1 MKLISENDREDRKSS
16 TSNLPDL
23 SWKHFFGIILIW
35 ILLGSI
41 FLIIF
46 QRYQPL
52 QEFNSYFQHY
62 RSLPVFNSHFQRYQS
77 LLELN
82 SQIAKNEDSKKLLS
96 QTCGSLPPNGTS
108 YLFDPSTIN
117 RTDVLYSGLEI
128 ENKHDHPMV
137 AILFDQTSSKRLLA
151 LSIATGN
158 SNQIAVPVGQY
169 GMQVLLGT
177 SWCNLETGFSDGVT
191 VTVEGGIS
199 VNAGA
204 TTSMQFSGSGIR
216 PVQLELAYNTLPI
229 DLQNLEQP
237 LEVIGIGKLDLQQT
251 REGHYFS
258 SGAVNG
264 VPVVFLIDTGATIVA
279 ISKQIASRVGIQKC
293 IPQQIA
299 TANGI
304 VNACK
309 AIVPQV
315 TFGEFRL
322 TNVEVLVMPNLPG
335 NPLLGMNVLRNF
347 HIEQIDQVMRI
358 SAR

>member
-1 MKLISENDREDRKSS
+1 MKLANKNDRGNRKSS

-23 SWKHFFGIILIW
+23 SWKHFFRIILIW
-35 ILLGSI
+35 IFLGSI

-52 QEFNSYFQHY
+52 QEFS
-62 RSLPVFNSHFQRYQS
+62 
-77 LLELN
+77 
-82 SQIAKNEDSKKLLS
+82 SQTAKNEDSKNLIP
-96 QTCGSLPPNGTS
+96 QTCGLLPPNGSS

-137 AILFDQTSSKRLLA
+137 AVLFDQTSSKKLLA
-151 LSIATGN
+151 LSIAIGN
-158 SNQIAVPVGQY
+158 SSQIVVPVGQY
-169 GMQVLLGT
+169 GMQVLLGS
-177 SWCNLETGFSDGVT
+177 SWCNLEMGFSDGVA

-199 VNAGA
+199 VNVGA
-204 TTSMQFSGSGIR
+204 TTSMQFSGSGIH
-216 PVQLELAYNTLPI
+216 PVRLELAYNTLPI
-229 DLQNLEQP
+229 NLQNLEQP
-237 LEVIGIGKLDLQQT
+237 LEIIGVGKLDLRQT
-251 REGHYFS
+251 HEGHYFS
-258 SGAVNG
+258 SGSVNG

-279 ISKQIASRVGIQKC
+279 ISEQIASRVGIQKC
-293 IPQQIA
+293 TPQQTT
-299 TANGI
+299 TANGN

-309 AIVPQV
+309 AIVPEI

-335 NPLLGMNVLRNF
+335 NPLLGMSVLRNF
-347 HIEQIDQVMRI
+347 HIEQIDQIMRI

>member
-1 MKLISENDREDRKSS
+1 MKLTNENDRDDRKSS

-23 SWKHFFGIILIW
+23 SWKYFLRSILVWIIIWLILI
-35 ILLGSI
+35 
-41 FLIIF
+41 LIIKN
-46 QRYQPL
+46 YQSFH
-52 QEFNSYFQHY
+52 EFNSQSQHFRPWGY
-62 RSLPVFNSHFQRYQS
+62 IFNSQK
-77 LLELN
+77 
-82 SQIAKNEDSKKLLS
+82 AKNADSKKLIS
-96 QTCGSLPPNGTS
+96 QACGSLPPNGSS
-108 YLFDPSTIN
+108 YLFEPSIIN

-151 LSIATGN
+151 LSIATGH
-158 SNQIAVPVGQY
+158 SNQAAVPVGQY

-177 SWCNLETGFSDGVT
+177 SWCNLEAGFSDGVT

-216 PVQLELAYNTLPI
+216 PVQLELAYNALPI

-264 VPVVFLIDTGATIVA
+264 VPVVFLIDTGATTVA
-279 ISKQIASRVGIQKC
+279 ISKQITSRVGIQKC
-293 IPQQIA
+293 VPQQMA

-309 AIVPQV
+309 TIVPEI
-315 TFGEFRL
+315 TFGEFKL
-322 TNVEVLVMPNLPG
+322 TNVEVMVMPNLPG

-347 HIEQIDQVMRI
+347 HIEQIDQIMRI

>member
-1 MKLISENDREDRKSS
+1 MI
-16 TSNLPDL
+16 
-23 SWKHFFGIILIW
+23 
-35 ILLGSI
+35 
-41 FLIIF
+41 
-46 QRYQPL
+46 
-52 QEFNSYFQHY
+52 
-62 RSLPVFNSHFQRYQS
+62 
-77 LLELN
+77 
-82 SQIAKNEDSKKLLS
+82 S
-96 QTCGSLPPNGTS
+96 QTCGSLPPNGSS
-108 YLFDPSTIN
+108 YLFDPSIIN

-137 AILFDQTSSKRLLA
+137 AILFDQTSTKRLLA
-151 LSIATGN
+151 LSIATGH
-158 SNQIAVPVGQY
+158 SNQAAVPVGQY

-216 PVQLELAYNTLPI
+216 PVQLELAYNALPI

-237 LEVIGIGKLDLQQT
+237 LEVMGIGKLDLQQT

-264 VPVVFLIDTGATIVA
+264 VPVVFLIDTGATTVA

-293 IPQQIA
+293 IPQQMA

-309 AIVPQV
+309 TIVPEI

-322 TNVEVLVMPNLPG
+322 TNVEVMVMPNLPG

-347 HIEQIDQVMRI
+347 HIEQIDQIMRI

>member
-1 MKLISENDREDRKSS
+1 VKLTNENNRDDRKSS

-23 SWKHFFGIILIW
+23 SWKYFLRIILVWIIIW
-35 ILLGSI
+35 LILI
-41 FLIIF
+41 LIIKN
-46 QRYQPL
+46 YQPL
-52 QEFNSYFQHY
+52 HEFNSQSQHY
-62 RSLPVFNSHFQRYQS
+62 RRAMGYIFNSQA
-77 LLELN
+77 
-82 SQIAKNEDSKKLLS
+82 AKNADSKKLIS
-96 QTCGSLPPNGTS
+96 QTCGSLPPNGSS
-108 YLFDPSTIN
+108 YLFEPSIIN

-137 AILFDQTSSKRLLA
+137 AILFDQTSAKRLLA
-151 LSIATGN
+151 LSIATEN

-177 SWCNLETGFSDGVT
+177 SWCNLETGFSDGVI

-216 PVQLELAYNTLPI
+216 PVQLELAYNALPI

-237 LEVIGIGKLDLQQT
+237 LEVMGIGKLDLQQT

-264 VPVVFLIDTGATIVA
+264 IPVVFMIDTGATVVSVSA
-279 ISKQIASRVGIQKC
+279 EIASRAGIQKC
-293 IPQQIA
+293 THQKTT

-309 AIVPQV
+309 AIVPEV

-322 TNVEVLVMPNLPG
+322 TNVEVMVMPNLPG

-347 HIEQIDQVMRI
+347 HLEQIDQVMRI